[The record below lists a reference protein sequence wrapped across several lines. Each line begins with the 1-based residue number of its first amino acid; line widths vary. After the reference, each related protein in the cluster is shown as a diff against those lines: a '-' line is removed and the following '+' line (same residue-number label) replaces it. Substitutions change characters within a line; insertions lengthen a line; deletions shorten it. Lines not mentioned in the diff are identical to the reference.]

1 MNYGIG
7 GNKNYYVCL
16 PDTAEESFYGFRL
29 QRYGKIV
36 RNASFFRKK
45 IREGGRKG
53 FEGTGLATL
62 GHLEN
67 PNPCQKR
74 DCGKSSCCA
83 LGLFVKARL
92 QHVANTS

>member
-1 MNYGIG
+1 MVLAVI
-7 GNKNYYVCL
+7 KTILFARRTIILQIL
-16 PDTAEESFYGFRL
+16 PA
-29 QRYGKIV
+29 KI
-36 RNASFFRKK
+36 RKK
-45 IREGGRKG
+45 SEKCKFFQKKMREGGRKR

-67 PNPCQKR
+67 PNPCQGR